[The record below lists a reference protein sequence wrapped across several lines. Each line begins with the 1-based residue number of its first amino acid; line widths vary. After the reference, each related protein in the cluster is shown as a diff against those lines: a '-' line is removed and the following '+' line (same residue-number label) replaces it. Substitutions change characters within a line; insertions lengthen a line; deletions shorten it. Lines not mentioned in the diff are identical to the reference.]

1 MYCPN
6 GSVYQVTR
14 HVLESMTDTDNPQ
27 SVCAAVKTPDIK
39 LPDEYPEGLIVALDC
54 VQDPGNMGTI
64 IRTADAMGAAGLLL
78 SSGCADPFGP
88 KVLRSTMGSIYHLPI
103 WQGELAAELV
113 KLKSEDFRLICGHLA
128 GNEILPEP
136 GRRCVLIIG
145 NEGNGVSDAV
155 AELCDKYR
163 LPMFGRAE
171 SLNASATSILAKVG
185 IEGVGSNL
193 ATAIRTMVVVVMA
206 WIMVLITNQQGG
218 ISGITPKSW
227 LFLCL
232 SGLATGAS
240 WLFYY
245 RAIQIGEV
253 SKVVPIDKLSV
264 VITLILAFVFLHERF
279 TWKSAVGA
287 ALITAGT
294 LVMVL

>member
-1 MYCPN
+1 MLIQSTRNPTVKLVRSLLTKKGRRETGLHLIEGERLVAEAVSSGAEIDSLFVEEGREPVYCPN

-39 LPDEYPEGLIVALDC
+39 LLDEYPEGLIVAMDC

-113 KLKSEDFRLICGHLA
+113 KLKSEDFRLIC
-128 GNEILPEP
+128 
-136 GRRCVLIIG
+136 RCVLIIG

-171 SLNASATSILAKVG
+171 SLNASVAAGIMMYEIAK
-185 IEGVGSNL
+185 EM
-193 ATAIRTMVVVVMA
+193 R
-206 WIMVLITNQQGG
+206 
-218 ISGITPKSW
+218 K
-227 LFLCL
+227 
-232 SGLATGAS
+232 
-240 WLFYY
+240 
-245 RAIQIGEV
+245 
-253 SKVVPIDKLSV
+253 
-264 VITLILAFVFLHERF
+264 
-279 TWKSAVGA
+279 
-287 ALITAGT
+287 
-294 LVMVL
+294 

>member
-1 MYCPN
+1 MLIQSTRNPTVKLVRSLLTKKGRRETGLHLIEGERLVAEAVSSGAEIDSLFVEEGREPVYCPN
-6 GSVYQVTR
+6 GSVYHVTR

-155 AELCDKYR
+155 AALCDKYR

-171 SLNASATSILAKVG
+171 SLNASVAAGIMMYEIAK
-185 IEGVGSNL
+185 EM
-193 ATAIRTMVVVVMA
+193 R
-206 WIMVLITNQQGG
+206 
-218 ISGITPKSW
+218 K
-227 LFLCL
+227 
-232 SGLATGAS
+232 
-240 WLFYY
+240 
-245 RAIQIGEV
+245 
-253 SKVVPIDKLSV
+253 
-264 VITLILAFVFLHERF
+264 
-279 TWKSAVGA
+279 
-287 ALITAGT
+287 
-294 LVMVL
+294 

>member
-1 MYCPN
+1 MLIQSTRNPTVKLVRSLLTKKGRRETGLHLIEGERLVAEAVSSGVEIDSLFVEEGREPVYCPN

-39 LPDEYPEGLIVALDC
+39 LPDEYPEGFIVALDC

-113 KLKSEDFRLICGHLA
+113 NLNSDDFRLICGHLA

-155 AELCDKYR
+155 AALCDKYR

-171 SLNASATSILAKVG
+171 SLNASVAAGIMMYEIAKKM
-185 IEGVGSNL
+185 
-193 ATAIRTMVVVVMA
+193 R
-206 WIMVLITNQQGG
+206 
-218 ISGITPKSW
+218 K
-227 LFLCL
+227 
-232 SGLATGAS
+232 
-240 WLFYY
+240 
-245 RAIQIGEV
+245 
-253 SKVVPIDKLSV
+253 
-264 VITLILAFVFLHERF
+264 
-279 TWKSAVGA
+279 
-287 ALITAGT
+287 
-294 LVMVL
+294 

>member
-1 MYCPN
+1 MLIQSTRNPTVKLVRSLLTKKGRRETGLHLIEGERLVAEAVSSGAEIDSLFVEEGREPVYCPN

-39 LPDEYPEGLIVALDC
+39 LLDEYPEGLIVALDC

-113 KLKSEDFRLICGHLA
+113 KLKSEDFRLIC
-128 GNEILPEP
+128 
-136 GRRCVLIIG
+136 
-145 NEGNGVSDAV
+145 EGNGVSDAV
-155 AELCDKYR
+155 AALGDKYR

-171 SLNASATSILAKVG
+171 SLNASVAAGIMMYEIAKKM
-185 IEGVGSNL
+185 
-193 ATAIRTMVVVVMA
+193 R
-206 WIMVLITNQQGG
+206 
-218 ISGITPKSW
+218 K
-227 LFLCL
+227 
-232 SGLATGAS
+232 
-240 WLFYY
+240 
-245 RAIQIGEV
+245 
-253 SKVVPIDKLSV
+253 
-264 VITLILAFVFLHERF
+264 
-279 TWKSAVGA
+279 
-287 ALITAGT
+287 
-294 LVMVL
+294 

>member
-1 MYCPN
+1 MLIQSTRNPTVKLVRSLLTKKGRRETGLHLIEGERLVEEAVSSGAEIDSLFVEEGREPVYCPN

-113 KLKSEDFRLICGHLA
+113 KLKSEDFRLICGHLE

-155 AELCDKYR
+155 AALCDKYR

-171 SLNASATSILAKVG
+171 SLNASVAAGIMMYEIAK
-185 IEGVGSNL
+185 EM
-193 ATAIRTMVVVVMA
+193 R
-206 WIMVLITNQQGG
+206 
-218 ISGITPKSW
+218 K
-227 LFLCL
+227 
-232 SGLATGAS
+232 
-240 WLFYY
+240 
-245 RAIQIGEV
+245 
-253 SKVVPIDKLSV
+253 
-264 VITLILAFVFLHERF
+264 
-279 TWKSAVGA
+279 
-287 ALITAGT
+287 
-294 LVMVL
+294 

>member
-1 MYCPN
+1 MLIQSTRNPTVKLVRSLLTKKGRRETGLHLIEGERLVEEAVSSGAEIDSLFVEEGREPVYCPN

-39 LPDEYPEGLIVALDC
+39 LPDEY
-54 VQDPGNMGTI
+54 PGNMGTI

-171 SLNASATSILAKVG
+171 SLNASVAAGIMMYEIAK
-185 IEGVGSNL
+185 EM
-193 ATAIRTMVVVVMA
+193 R
-206 WIMVLITNQQGG
+206 
-218 ISGITPKSW
+218 K
-227 LFLCL
+227 
-232 SGLATGAS
+232 
-240 WLFYY
+240 
-245 RAIQIGEV
+245 
-253 SKVVPIDKLSV
+253 
-264 VITLILAFVFLHERF
+264 
-279 TWKSAVGA
+279 
-287 ALITAGT
+287 
-294 LVMVL
+294 

>member
-1 MYCPN
+1 MLIQSTRNPTVKRVRSLLTKKGRRETGLHLIEGERLVAEAVSSGAEIDSLFVEEGRELVYCPN
-6 GSVYQVTR
+6 GSVSLVTR

-39 LPDEYPEGLIVALDC
+39 LPAEYPEGLIVALDC

-103 WQGELAAELV
+103 WQGELTAELV
-113 KLKSEDFRLICGHLA
+113 KLKSEDFRPICGHLA

-171 SLNASATSILAKVG
+171 SLNASVAAGIMMYEIAK
-185 IEGVGSNL
+185 EM
-193 ATAIRTMVVVVMA
+193 R
-206 WIMVLITNQQGG
+206 
-218 ISGITPKSW
+218 K
-227 LFLCL
+227 
-232 SGLATGAS
+232 
-240 WLFYY
+240 
-245 RAIQIGEV
+245 
-253 SKVVPIDKLSV
+253 
-264 VITLILAFVFLHERF
+264 
-279 TWKSAVGA
+279 
-287 ALITAGT
+287 
-294 LVMVL
+294 